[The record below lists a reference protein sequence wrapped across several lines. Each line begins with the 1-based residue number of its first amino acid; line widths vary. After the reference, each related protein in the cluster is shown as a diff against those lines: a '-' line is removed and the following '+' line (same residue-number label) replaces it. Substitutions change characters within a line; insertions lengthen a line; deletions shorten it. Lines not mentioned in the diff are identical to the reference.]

1 MKGNA
6 FLLTSIPCRILFSEL
21 MEYYEILMG
30 TIDLGE
36 VSKRVETTG
45 GVGEADSMTHK
56 LVLLYL

>member
-21 MEYYEILMG
+21 MEYYENLMG

-36 VSKRVETTG
+36 EIRKRVEQTG
-45 GVGEADSMTHK
+45 GKPDSITYK
-56 LVLLYL
+56 LVLLYP